1 MKNLTI
7 LLVILIITG
16 NAVSQDLPHYM
27 TDREKELYKNY
38 IPPGNNSDDI
48 NPPPTEVR
56 TMAEWEQVQGIIV
69 AWNQFTPIVRQIV
82 DYAQEEG
89 FVYIVCSDSNSVKT
103 YLTGGNVP
111 LVNLKFIIAPL
122 NSVWCRDYG
131 PWAVYSGIADSLKLI
146 DWTYN
151 RPRPLDD
158 QMSVAF
164 ADFINAPLYQTITEP
179 NKLIA
184 TGGNFMVDGNGTG
197 FSSKLIVNENP
208 TLSINQIEGILDSY
222 MGINRYIKME
232 VLPYDE
238 IHHIDMHMKLLDE
251 ETILVGEYPPGVA
264 DGPQIEANLQYILNN
279 YQTCYG
285 RPYKVVR
292 IPMPPSASGQYPPSS
307 NYYTYTNSVFINKT
321 IIVPVYGLSL
331 DSTAMRIYRENLP
344 GYNVVS
350 INASSMI
357 SSLGA
362 IHCITKEIGVNEPI
376 FFSHAKLLNTLNTS
390 SDYEV
395 KSYIKT
401 TSGISSAKVYWRT
414 DTTQSYNS
422 VNMSQSLDTFR
433 ASIPAQ
439 QLGTKIYYYISA
451 TSNSGKTNTKPI
463 TAPEGYLKFAIDN
476 PTSINNNVFS
486 PENFSLS
493 QNYPNP
499 FNPETIIR
507 FAIGSKSQIN
517 LKFFD
522 VNGKEIMEAVNG
534 QKNEGSYDFKFSG
547 LNLPSGIYFYTLSV
561 NGILLDTKRMIL
573 LK

>member
-38 IPPGNNSDDI
+38 IPPGNISDDI

-517 LKFFD
+517 LKIFD

>member
-1 MKNLTI
+1 MLTGR
-7 LLVILIITG
+7 TF
-16 NAVSQDLPHYM
+16 SEDLPHYM
-27 TDREKELYKNY
+27 TEREKELYKNY
-38 IPPGNNSDDI
+38 LSPGSNTDDT
-48 NPPPTEVR
+48 NPPPTPVR
-56 TMAEWEQVQGIIV
+56 TMAEWEQVRGIIV

-89 FVYIVCSDSNSVKT
+89 LVFIVCTDSNTVKS
-103 YLTGGNVP
+103 YLTSGSVP
-111 LVNLKFIIAPL
+111 LVNLKFVIASL

-131 PWAVYSGIADSLKLI
+131 PWAVYSGISDSLKLI

-164 ADFINAPLYQTITEP
+164 ANTINTPLFQTITEP

-197 FSSKLIVNENP
+197 FSSKLIINENP
-208 TLSINQIEGILDSY
+208 NLSVSQVEGILNSY
-222 MGINRYIKME
+222 MGINRYVKME
-232 VLPYDE
+232 VLPFDE

-251 ETILVGEYPPGVA
+251 ETILVGEYPAGVA
-264 DGPQIEANLQYILNN
+264 DGPQIEANIQYILNN

-285 RPYKVVR
+285 RPYKIVR
-292 IPMPPSASGQYPPSS
+292 IPMPPSATGQYPPSS

-331 DSTAMRIYRENLP
+331 DSTALRIYRENLP

-357 SSLGA
+357 ASLGA
-362 IHCITKEIGVNEPI
+362 IHCITKEIGVDEPV
-376 FFSHAKLLNTLNTS
+376 FFSHPKLLNTVNTS
-390 SDYEV
+390 TPYEV

-401 TSGISSAKVYWRT
+401 SSGVASAKVYWRT
-414 DTTQSYNS
+414 DTTQAYNS
-422 VNMSQSLDTFR
+422 VNMTMALDTFR
-433 ASIPAQ
+433 ANIPAQ
-439 QLGTKIYYYISA
+439 PFGTQIYYYISA

-463 TAPEGYLKFAIDN
+463 TAPEGYIKFIIDN
-476 PTSINNNVFS
+476 STSVNQNLTS
-486 PENFSLS
+486 PESFSLS
-493 QNYPNP
+493 QNFPNP

-507 FAIGSKSQIN
+507 FNIGAKSN
-517 LKFFD
+517 VSLKIFD
-522 VNGKEIMEAVNG
+522 VNGKEILEAVND
-534 QKNEGSYDFKFSG
+534 QMNEGSYEYKFNG
-547 LNLPSGIYFYTLSV
+547 LNLPSGIYFYSLSADGV
-561 NGILLDTKRMIL
+561 LLDTKRMIL

>member
-1 MKNLTI
+1 MK
-7 LLVILIITG
+7 LLIVLFLSLIVTG
-16 NAVSQDLPHYM
+16 NTFTQDLPHNM
-27 TDREKELYKNY
+27 TDAEKELYKSY
-38 IPPGNNSDDI
+38 ISPGSNSDDI

-69 AWNQFTPIVRQIV
+69 TWTQYTAIIRQIV

-89 FVYIVCSDSNSVKT
+89 LVYIVCSDSNSVKS
-103 YLTGGNVP
+103 YLTSGNVP
-111 LVNLKFIIAPL
+111 LENLKFIITGF
-122 NSVWCRDYG
+122 NSIWCRDYG
-131 PWAVYSGIADSLKLI
+131 PWAVYSGISDSLKLV

-164 ADFINAPLYQTITEP
+164 ANSINTPLYQTITAP

-208 TLSINQIEGILDSY
+208 TLGLSQIEGILDSY
-222 MGINRYIKME
+222 MGIKRYIKMD

-264 DGPQIEANLQYILNN
+264 DGPQIEANVQYILNN
-279 YQTCYG
+279 YLTCYG
-285 RPYKVVR
+285 RPYKIVR

-307 NYYTYTNSVFINKT
+307 NYYTYTNSVFVNKT

-357 SSLGA
+357 ASLGA

-376 FFSHAKLLNTLNTS
+376 FFSHPKLLNTSNTTS
-390 SDYEV
+390 PYEV

-401 TSGISSAKVYWRT
+401 SSGVASAQVYWRT
-414 DTTQSYNS
+414 DTTQSFNS
-422 VNMSQSLDTFR
+422 INMSMALDTFR
-433 ASIPAQ
+433 ANIPAQ
-439 QLGTKIYYYISA
+439 PLGTQIYYYISA

-463 TAPEGYLKFAIDN
+463 TAPTGYIKFEIDN
-476 PTSINNNVFS
+476 STSINPNVLS
-486 PENFSLS
+486 PESFSLD

-499 FNPETIIR
+499 FNPETVIR
-507 FAIGSKSQIN
+507 FNVGSKSQIS
-517 LKFFD
+517 LKIFD
-522 VNGKEIMEAVNG
+522 VNGKEIMVAVNE
-534 QKNEGSYDFKFSG
+534 QRNEGKYDFKFNG
-547 LNLPSGIYFYTLSV
+547 INLPSGIYFYSLSADG
-561 NGILLDTKRMIL
+561 NLLDTKRMIL

>member
-1 MKNLTI
+1 MNIFIVLLLSLI
-7 LLVILIITG
+7 LTG
-16 NAVSQDLPHYM
+16 NSFSQDLPHYM
-27 TDREKELYKNY
+27 SDAEKDLYKNY
-38 IPPGNNSDDI
+38 TPPGSNLDDT

-89 FVYIVCSDSNSVKT
+89 LVYIVCSDSNTVKS
-103 YLTGGNVP
+103 YLTSGNVP
-111 LVNLKFIIAPL
+111 IVNLKFLLAPL

-131 PWAVYSGIADSLKLI
+131 PWAVYSGISDSLKLI

-164 ADFINAPLYQTITEP
+164 ANSINTPLYQTIAPP
-179 NKLIA
+179 NQLIA

-197 FSSKLIVNENP
+197 FSSRLIVNENP
-208 TLSINQIEGILDSY
+208 TLSLSQIEGILDSY
-222 MGINRYIKME
+222 MGIKRYVKMDL
-232 VLPYDE
+232 LPYDV

-264 DGPQIEANLQYILNN
+264 DGPQIEANIQHILNN
-279 YQTCYG
+279 YLTCYG
-285 RPYKVVR
+285 RPYKIVR

-307 NYYTYTNSVFINKT
+307 DYYTYTNSVFINRT
-321 IIVPVYGLSL
+321 VIVPVYGLSL
-331 DSTAMRIYRENLP
+331 DSTAIRIYRENLP
-344 GYNVVS
+344 GYNIVS

-357 SSLGA
+357 ASLGA

-376 FFSHAKLLNTLNTS
+376 FFSHPKLLNTVNTLS
-390 SDYEV
+390 PYEV

-401 TSGISSAKVYWRT
+401 TSGVSSAKVYWRT

-422 VNMSQSLDTFR
+422 VNMTMTLDTFT
-433 ASIPAQ
+433 ANIPPQ
-439 QLGTKIYYYISA
+439 PLGTNVYYYISA

-463 TAPEGYLKFAIDN
+463 TAPEGYIKFTIEN
-476 PTSINNNVFS
+476 PTSVNQNLMAAESFYLN
-486 PENFSLS
+486 

-499 FNPETIIR
+499 FNPETIINYN
-507 FAIGSKSQIN
+507 IGSKSLVSI
-517 LKFFD
+517 KMFD
-522 VNGKEIMEAVNG
+522 VNGKEIRQVVNEIR
-534 QKNEGSYDFKFSG
+534 NAGSYDIKFNG
-547 LNLPSGIYFYTLSV
+547 LNLPSGIYFYTMTADGFLV
-561 NGILLDTKRMIL
+561 DTKRMIL

>member
-1 MKNLTI
+1 MKQLIVLFIILMLTGR
-7 LLVILIITG
+7 TF
-16 NAVSQDLPHYM
+16 SEDLPHYM
-27 TDREKELYKNY
+27 TEREKELYKNY
-38 IPPGNNSDDI
+38 LSPGSNTDDT
-48 NPPPTEVR
+48 NPPPTPVR
-56 TMAEWEQVQGIIV
+56 TMAEWEQVRGIIV

-89 FVYIVCSDSNSVKT
+89 LVFIVCTDSNTVKS
-103 YLTGGNVP
+103 YLTSGSVP
-111 LVNLKFIIAPL
+111 LVNLKFVIASL

-131 PWAVYSGIADSLKLI
+131 PWAVYSGISDSLKLI

-164 ADFINAPLYQTITEP
+164 ANTINTPLFQTITEP

-197 FSSKLIVNENP
+197 FSSKLIINENP
-208 TLSINQIEGILDSY
+208 NLSVSQVEGILNSY
-222 MGINRYIKME
+222 MGINRYVKME
-232 VLPYDE
+232 VLPFDE

-251 ETILVGEYPPGVA
+251 ETILVGEYPAGVA
-264 DGPQIEANLQYILNN
+264 DGPQIEANIQYILNN

-285 RPYKVVR
+285 RPYKIVR
-292 IPMPPSASGQYPPSS
+292 IPMPPSATGQYPPSS

-331 DSTAMRIYRENLP
+331 DSTALRIYRENLP

-357 SSLGA
+357 ASLGA
-362 IHCITKEIGVNEPI
+362 IHCITKEIGVDEPV
-376 FFSHAKLLNTLNTS
+376 FFSHPKLLNTVNTS
-390 SDYEV
+390 TPYEV

-401 TSGISSAKVYWRT
+401 SSGVASAKVYWRT
-414 DTTQSYNS
+414 DTTQAYNS
-422 VNMSQSLDTFR
+422 VNMTMALDTFR
-433 ASIPAQ
+433 ANIPAQ
-439 QLGTKIYYYISA
+439 PFGTQIYYYISA

-463 TAPEGYLKFAIDN
+463 TAPEGYIKFIIDN
-476 PTSINNNVFS
+476 STSVNQNLTS
-486 PENFSLS
+486 PESFSLS
-493 QNYPNP
+493 QNFPNP

-507 FAIGSKSQIN
+507 FNIGAKSN
-517 LKFFD
+517 VSLKIFD
-522 VNGKEIMEAVNG
+522 VNGKEILEAVND
-534 QKNEGSYDFKFSG
+534 QMNEGSYDYKFNG
-547 LNLPSGIYFYTLSV
+547 LNLPSGIYFYSLSADGV
-561 NGILLDTKRMIL
+561 LLDTKRMIL

>member
-1 MKNLTI
+1 MKQLIVLFIILMLTGR
-7 LLVILIITG
+7 TF
-16 NAVSQDLPHYM
+16 SEDLPHYM
-27 TDREKELYKNY
+27 TEREKELYKNY
-38 IPPGNNSDDI
+38 ISPGSNTDDT
-48 NPPPTEVR
+48 NPPPTPVR
-56 TMAEWEQVQGIIV
+56 TMAEWEQVRGIIV

-89 FVYIVCSDSNSVKT
+89 LVFIVCTDSNTVKS
-103 YLTGGNVP
+103 YLTSGSVP
-111 LVNLKFIIAPL
+111 LVNLKFVIASL

-131 PWAVYSGIADSLKLI
+131 PWAVYSGISDSLKLI

-164 ADFINAPLYQTITEP
+164 ANTINTPLFQTITEP

-197 FSSKLIVNENP
+197 FSSKLIINENP
-208 TLSINQIEGILDSY
+208 NLSVSQVEGILNSY
-222 MGINRYIKME
+222 MGINRYVKME
-232 VLPYDE
+232 VLPFDE

-251 ETILVGEYPPGVA
+251 ETILVGEYPAGVA
-264 DGPQIEANLQYILNN
+264 DGPQIEANIQYILNN

-285 RPYKVVR
+285 RPYKIVR
-292 IPMPPSASGQYPPSS
+292 IPMPPSATGQYPPSS

-331 DSTAMRIYRENLP
+331 DSTALRIYRENLP

-357 SSLGA
+357 ASLGA
-362 IHCITKEIGVNEPI
+362 IHCITKEIGVDEPV
-376 FFSHAKLLNTLNTS
+376 FFSHPKLLNTVNTS
-390 SDYEV
+390 TPYEV

-401 TSGISSAKVYWRT
+401 SSGVASAKVYWRT
-414 DTTQSYNS
+414 DTTQAYNS
-422 VNMSQSLDTFR
+422 VNMTMALDTFR
-433 ASIPAQ
+433 ANIPAQ
-439 QLGTKIYYYISA
+439 PFGTQIYYYISA

-463 TAPEGYLKFAIDN
+463 TAPEGYIKFIIDN
-476 PTSINNNVFS
+476 STSVNQNLTS
-486 PENFSLS
+486 PESFSLS
-493 QNYPNP
+493 QNFPNP

-507 FAIGSKSQIN
+507 FNIGAKSN
-517 LKFFD
+517 VSLKIFD
-522 VNGKEIMEAVNG
+522 VNGKEILEAVNE
-534 QKNEGSYDFKFSG
+534 QMNEGSYDYSFNG
-547 LNLPSGIYFYTLSV
+547 LNLPSGIYFYSLSADGV
-561 NGILLDTKRMIL
+561 LLDTKRMIL

>member
-1 MKNLTI
+1 MNIFIVLLLSLI
-7 LLVILIITG
+7 LTG
-16 NAVSQDLPHYM
+16 NSFSQDLPHYM
-27 TDREKELYKNY
+27 SDAEKELYKNY
-38 IPPGNNSDDI
+38 TPPGSNLDDT

-89 FVYIVCSDSNSVKT
+89 LVYIVCSDSNTVKS
-103 YLTGGNVP
+103 YLTSGNVP
-111 LVNLKFIIAPL
+111 IVNLKFLLAPL

-131 PWAVYSGIADSLKLI
+131 PWAVYSGISDSLKLI

-164 ADFINAPLYQTITEP
+164 ANSINTPLYQTIAPP
-179 NKLIA
+179 NQLIA

-197 FSSKLIVNENP
+197 FSSRLIVNENP
-208 TLSINQIEGILDSY
+208 TLSLSQIEGILDSY
-222 MGINRYIKME
+222 MGIKRYVKMDL
-232 VLPYDE
+232 LPYDV

-264 DGPQIEANLQYILNN
+264 DGPQIEANIQHILNN
-279 YQTCYG
+279 YLTCYG
-285 RPYKVVR
+285 RPYKIVR

-307 NYYTYTNSVFINKT
+307 DYYTYTNSVFINRT
-321 IIVPVYGLSL
+321 VIVPVYGLSL
-331 DSTAMRIYRENLP
+331 DSTAIRIYRENLP
-344 GYNVVS
+344 GYNIVS

-357 SSLGA
+357 ASLGA

-376 FFSHAKLLNTLNTS
+376 FFSHPKLLNTVNTLS
-390 SDYEV
+390 PYEV

-401 TSGISSAKVYWRT
+401 TSGVSSAKVYWRT

-422 VNMSQSLDTFR
+422 VNMTMTLDTFT
-433 ASIPAQ
+433 ANIPPQ
-439 QLGTKIYYYISA
+439 PLGTNVYYYISA

-463 TAPEGYLKFAIDN
+463 TAPEGYIKFTIEN
-476 PTSINNNVFS
+476 PTSVNQNLMAAESFYLN
-486 PENFSLS
+486 

-499 FNPETIIR
+499 FNPETIINYN
-507 FAIGSKSQIN
+507 IGSKSLVSI
-517 LKFFD
+517 KMFD
-522 VNGKEIMEAVNG
+522 VNGKEIRQVVNEIR
-534 QKNEGSYDFKFSG
+534 NAGSYDIKFNG
-547 LNLPSGIYFYTLSV
+547 LNLPSGIYFYTMTADGFLV
-561 NGILLDTKRMIL
+561 DTKRMIL

>member
-1 MKNLTI
+1 MKQLIVLFIILMLTGR
-7 LLVILIITG
+7 TF
-16 NAVSQDLPHYM
+16 SEDLPHYM
-27 TDREKELYKNY
+27 TEREKELYKNY
-38 IPPGNNSDDI
+38 LSPGSNTDDT
-48 NPPPTEVR
+48 NPPPTPVR
-56 TMAEWEQVQGIIV
+56 TMAEWEQVRGIIV

-89 FVYIVCSDSNSVKT
+89 LVFIVCTDSNTVKS
-103 YLTGGNVP
+103 YLTSGSVP
-111 LVNLKFIIAPL
+111 LVNLKFVIASL

-131 PWAVYSGIADSLKLI
+131 PWAVYSGISDSLKLI

-164 ADFINAPLYQTITEP
+164 ANTINTPLFQTITEP

-197 FSSKLIVNENP
+197 FSSKLIINENP
-208 TLSINQIEGILDSY
+208 NLSVSQVEGILNSY
-222 MGINRYIKME
+222 MGINRYVKME
-232 VLPYDE
+232 VLPFDE

-251 ETILVGEYPPGVA
+251 ETILVGEYPAGVA
-264 DGPQIEANLQYILNN
+264 DGPQIEANIQYILNN

-285 RPYKVVR
+285 RPYKIVR
-292 IPMPPSASGQYPPSS
+292 IPMPPSATGQYPPSS

-331 DSTAMRIYRENLP
+331 DSTALRIYRENLP

-357 SSLGA
+357 ASLGA
-362 IHCITKEIGVNEPI
+362 IHCITKEIGVDEPV
-376 FFSHAKLLNTLNTS
+376 FFSHPKLLNTVNTS
-390 SDYEV
+390 TPYEV

-401 TSGISSAKVYWRT
+401 SSGVASAKVYWRT
-414 DTTQSYNS
+414 DTTQAYNS
-422 VNMSQSLDTFR
+422 VNMTMALDTFR
-433 ASIPAQ
+433 ANIPAQ
-439 QLGTKIYYYISA
+439 PFGTQIYYYISA

-463 TAPEGYLKFAIDN
+463 TAPEGYIKFIIDN
-476 PTSINNNVFS
+476 STSVNQNLTS
-486 PENFSLS
+486 PESFSLS
-493 QNYPNP
+493 QNFPNP

-507 FAIGSKSQIN
+507 FNIGAKSN
-517 LKFFD
+517 VSLKIFD
-522 VNGKEIMEAVNG
+522 VNGKEILEAVND
-534 QKNEGSYDFKFSG
+534 QMNEGSYEYKFNG
-547 LNLPSGIYFYTLSV
+547 LNLPSGIYFYSLSADGV
-561 NGILLDTKRMIL
+561 LLDTKRMIL

>member
-1 MKNLTI
+1 MKQLIVLFIILMLTGR
-7 LLVILIITG
+7 TF
-16 NAVSQDLPHYM
+16 SEDLPHYM
-27 TDREKELYKNY
+27 TEREKELYKNY
-38 IPPGNNSDDI
+38 ISPGSNTDDT
-48 NPPPTEVR
+48 NPPPTPVR
-56 TMAEWEQVQGIIV
+56 TMAEWEQVRGIIV

-89 FVYIVCSDSNSVKT
+89 LVFIVCTDSNTVKS
-103 YLTGGNVP
+103 YLTSGSVP
-111 LVNLKFIIAPL
+111 LVNLKFVIASL

-131 PWAVYSGIADSLKLI
+131 PWAVYSGISDSLKLI

-164 ADFINAPLYQTITEP
+164 ANTINTPLFQTITEP

-197 FSSKLIVNENP
+197 FSSKLIINENP
-208 TLSINQIEGILDSY
+208 NLSVSQVEGILNSY
-222 MGINRYIKME
+222 MGINRYVKME
-232 VLPYDE
+232 VLPFDE

-251 ETILVGEYPPGVA
+251 ETILVGEYPAGVA
-264 DGPQIEANLQYILNN
+264 DGPQIEANIQYILNN

-285 RPYKVVR
+285 RPYKIVR
-292 IPMPPSASGQYPPSS
+292 IPMPPSATGQYPPSS

-331 DSTAMRIYRENLP
+331 DSTALRIYRENLP

-357 SSLGA
+357 ASLGA
-362 IHCITKEIGVNEPI
+362 IHCITKEIGVDEPV
-376 FFSHAKLLNTLNTS
+376 FFSHPKLLNTVNTS
-390 SDYEV
+390 TPYEV

-401 TSGISSAKVYWRT
+401 SSGVASAKVYWRT
-414 DTTQSYNS
+414 DTTQAYNS
-422 VNMSQSLDTFR
+422 VNMTMALDTFR
-433 ASIPAQ
+433 ANIPAQ
-439 QLGTKIYYYISA
+439 PFGTQIYYYISA

-463 TAPEGYLKFAIDN
+463 TAPEGYIKFIIDN
-476 PTSINNNVFS
+476 STSVNQNLTS
-486 PENFSLS
+486 PESFSLS
-493 QNYPNP
+493 QNFPNP

-507 FAIGSKSQIN
+507 FNIGAKSN
-517 LKFFD
+517 VSLKIFD
-522 VNGKEIMEAVNG
+522 VNGKEILEAVND
-534 QKNEGSYDFKFSG
+534 QMNEGSYEYKFNG
-547 LNLPSGIYFYTLSV
+547 LNLPSGIYFYSLSADGV
-561 NGILLDTKRMIL
+561 LLDTKRMIL

>member
-1 MKNLTI
+1 MKQLIVLFIILMLTGR
-7 LLVILIITG
+7 TF
-16 NAVSQDLPHYM
+16 SEDLPHYM
-27 TDREKELYKNY
+27 TEREKELYKNY
-38 IPPGNNSDDI
+38 LSPGSNTDDT
-48 NPPPTEVR
+48 NPPPTPVR
-56 TMAEWEQVQGIIV
+56 TMAEWEQVRGIIV

-89 FVYIVCSDSNSVKT
+89 LVFIVCTDSNTVKS
-103 YLTGGNVP
+103 YLTSGSVP
-111 LVNLKFIIAPL
+111 LVNLKFVIASL

-131 PWAVYSGIADSLKLI
+131 PWAVYSGISDSLKLI

-164 ADFINAPLYQTITEP
+164 ANTINTPLFQTITEP

-197 FSSKLIVNENP
+197 FSSKLIINENP
-208 TLSINQIEGILDSY
+208 NLSVSQVEGILNSY
-222 MGINRYIKME
+222 MGINRYVKME
-232 VLPYDE
+232 VLPFDE

-251 ETILVGEYPPGVA
+251 ETILVGEYPAGVA
-264 DGPQIEANLQYILNN
+264 DGPQIEANIQYILNN

-285 RPYKVVR
+285 RPYKIVR
-292 IPMPPSASGQYPPSS
+292 IPMPPSATGQYPPSS

-331 DSTAMRIYRENLP
+331 DSTALRIYRENLP

-357 SSLGA
+357 ASLGA
-362 IHCITKEIGVNEPI
+362 IHCITKEIGVDEPV
-376 FFSHAKLLNTLNTS
+376 FFSHPKLLNTVNTS
-390 SDYEV
+390 TPYEV

-401 TSGISSAKVYWRT
+401 SSGVASAKVYWRT
-414 DTTQSYNS
+414 DTTQAYNS
-422 VNMSQSLDTFR
+422 VNMTMALDTFR
-433 ASIPAQ
+433 ANIPAQ
-439 QLGTKIYYYISA
+439 PFGTQIYYYISA

-463 TAPEGYLKFAIDN
+463 TAPEGFIKFIIDN
-476 PTSINNNVFS
+476 STSVNQNLTS
-486 PENFSLS
+486 PESFSLS
-493 QNYPNP
+493 QNFPNP

-507 FAIGSKSQIN
+507 FNIGAKSN
-517 LKFFD
+517 VSLKIFD
-522 VNGKEIMEAVNG
+522 VNGKEILEAVND
-534 QKNEGSYDFKFSG
+534 QMNEGSYDYKFNG
-547 LNLPSGIYFYTLSV
+547 LNLPSGIYFYSLSADGV
-561 NGILLDTKRMIL
+561 LLDTKRMIL

>member
-1 MKNLTI
+1 MLTGR
-7 LLVILIITG
+7 TF
-16 NAVSQDLPHYM
+16 SEDLPHYM
-27 TDREKELYKNY
+27 TEREKELYKNY
-38 IPPGNNSDDI
+38 LSPGSNTDDT
-48 NPPPTEVR
+48 NPPPTPVR
-56 TMAEWEQVQGIIV
+56 TMAEWEQVRGIIV

-89 FVYIVCSDSNSVKT
+89 LVFIVCTDSNTVKS
-103 YLTGGNVP
+103 YLTSGSVP
-111 LVNLKFIIAPL
+111 LVNLKFVIASL

-131 PWAVYSGIADSLKLI
+131 PWAVYSGISDSLKLI

-164 ADFINAPLYQTITEP
+164 ANTINTPLFQTITEP

-197 FSSKLIVNENP
+197 FSSKLIINENP
-208 TLSINQIEGILDSY
+208 NLSVSQVEGILNSY
-222 MGINRYIKME
+222 MGINRYVKME
-232 VLPYDE
+232 VLPFDE

-251 ETILVGEYPPGVA
+251 ETILVGEYPAGVA
-264 DGPQIEANLQYILNN
+264 DGPQIEANIQYILNN

-285 RPYKVVR
+285 RPYKIVR
-292 IPMPPSASGQYPPSS
+292 IPMPPSATGQYPPSS

-331 DSTAMRIYRENLP
+331 DSTALRIYRENLP

-357 SSLGA
+357 ASLGA
-362 IHCITKEIGVNEPI
+362 IHCITKEIGVDEPV
-376 FFSHAKLLNTLNTS
+376 FFSHPKLLNTVNTS
-390 SDYEV
+390 TPYEV

-401 TSGISSAKVYWRT
+401 SSGVASAKVYWRT
-414 DTTQSYNS
+414 DTTQAYNS
-422 VNMSQSLDTFR
+422 VNMTMALDTFR
-433 ASIPAQ
+433 ANIPAQ
-439 QLGTKIYYYISA
+439 PFGTQIYYYISA

-463 TAPEGYLKFAIDN
+463 TAPEGYIKFIIDN
-476 PTSINNNVFS
+476 STSVNQNLTS
-486 PENFSLS
+486 PESFSLS
-493 QNYPNP
+493 QNFPNP

-507 FAIGSKSQIN
+507 FNIGAKSN
-517 LKFFD
+517 VSLKIFD
-522 VNGKEIMEAVNG
+522 VNGKEILEAVND
-534 QKNEGSYDFKFSG
+534 QMNEGSYDYKFNG
-547 LNLPSGIYFYTLSV
+547 LNLPSGIYFYSLSADGV
-561 NGILLDTKRMIL
+561 LLDTKRMIL